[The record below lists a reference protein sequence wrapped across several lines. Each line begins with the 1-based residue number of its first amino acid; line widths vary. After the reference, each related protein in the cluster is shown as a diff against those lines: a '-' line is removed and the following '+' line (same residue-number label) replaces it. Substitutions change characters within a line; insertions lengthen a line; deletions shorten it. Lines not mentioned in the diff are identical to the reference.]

1 MSTGSRLVIALFSL
15 FCGLSFIWLA
25 AEGFIPN
32 AAGGYIVGG
41 VCVAI
46 AVMCISAELRP
57 FMARIVGAA
66 VFLGCC
72 GYLYSEITHPHP
84 IVQRGAYHKSDTN
97 LVNAFFAFAFIGL
110 PAGFVAATGKFPNW
124 ALLADKL
131 NGPKDETKYPGQGQF

>member
-1 MSTGSRLVIALFSL
+1 VSTVSRIVIALFSL

-46 AVMCISAELRP
+46 AVMCLSTELRP
-57 FMARIVGAA
+57 FIARIIGAA

-72 GYLYSEITHPHP
+72 GYLYSELTHPHP
-84 IVQRGAYHKSDTN
+84 IIQRRAYHKSDTN
-97 LVNAFFAFAFIGL
+97 PLNATLAFIAFGL
-110 PAGFVAATGKFPNW
+110 PAGFVAVTGKFPTW
-124 ALLADKL
+124 TRLGDKL
-131 NGPKDETKYPGQGQF
+131 SKPQDGQNYPGQGQF